1 MKFSVII
8 ANYASWAF
16 TLRCIKSLRAT
27 GYKDFEVIL
36 VDNDTAPVPKLPKW
50 VDLLRMGENAGFA
63 RAQNRGIGAST
74 GDLIVILNPDTTVE
88 KEFFS
93 KVRTFF
99 DDHTEAGVMGPRLL
113 DFNGEI
119 QLSARRDVTMITG
132 LLGRT
137 SFLTRLF
144 PESSLVRSQFP
155 AVTGSVP
162 APVDWVS
169 GACMVIRREA
179 FESLMG
185 FDERFFMYF
194 EDADL
199 CRRIRE
205 AGWDVYHAPA
215 IEVFHGVGGSSRSR
229 PKAVWMLHK
238 SAFLYHR
245 KHGIHGPLNLYSA
258 VVLLGLTARALVKLI
273 SGYATDA
280 SVRYR
285 KES

>member
-1 MKFSVII
+1 MKFSVVIV
-8 ANYASWAF
+8 NYASWAF
-16 TLRCIKSLRAT
+16 TLRCVESLQET
-27 GYKDFEVIL
+27 DYKDLEVIL
-36 VDNDTAPVPKLPKW
+36 VDNDVSPVPELPSW
-50 VDLLRMGENAGFA
+50 VKLLRMGENAGFA
-63 RAQNRGIGAST
+63 RAQNRGIESST
-74 GDLIVILNPDTTVE
+74 GDLIVVLNPDTVVE
-88 KEFFS
+88 
-93 KVRTFF
+93 RGFF
-99 DDHTEAGVMGPRLL
+99 DKVEIFFQNHTDVGVMGPRLL
-113 DFNGEI
+113 DFSGGI

-155 AVTGSVP
+155 AVSGSIA

-169 GACMVIRREA
+169 GACMVIQREA
-179 FESLMG
+179 FQNLRG

-205 AGWDVYHAPA
+205 AGWVVYHAPA

-245 KHGIHGPLNLYSA
+245 KHGAPGPLNLYSA
-258 VVLLGLTARALVKLI
+258 VVLAGLTARALVKLI
-273 SGYATDA
+273 SGYVTDISA
-280 SVRYR
+280 KRR
-285 KES
+285 QHN